1 MAAHALPFTCGSSAS
16 QYVVLIHL
24 SGTPLFLVAL
34 SQLTPPSLLS
44 IRPMSVLL
52 INTWVLS
59 NKSQSIWY
67 PVVTSS
73 PLETQSP
80 PGLCLVYTCCHVLP
94 PLDVLTVLP
103 KSVAKQISGFN
114 GDIPMEKGFSP
125 HVGPKRLLI
134 QPPSKF
140 AEGILPSF

>member
-1 MAAHALPFTCGSSAS
+1 
-16 QYVVLIHL
+16 
-24 SGTPLFLVAL
+24 
-34 SQLTPPSLLS
+34 TPPSLLS
-44 IRPMSVLL
+44 IRPISVLL

-59 NKSQSIWY
+59 KKSQSIWY

-73 PLETQSP
+73 PLETQFP
-80 PGLCLVYTCCHVLP
+80 PGFFLVYTCCHVLP

-125 HVGPKRLLI
+125 HVGPKRSLI

-140 AEGILPSF
+140 AEGILPSFLIISFHGSVHVFPKSSLFATPIKVVSLFVFKL